1 MQCISRERLVPRRL
15 VGSQSAQTVPLSILD
30 NTVANFA
37 LTSALWYFDK
47 PISQSHVDPVS
58 LHILSSSLSQ
68 TLQSYTP
75 WCGQL
80 SWIPYSPAQNR
91 RHGRL
96 SITYGSSSDPGVELL
111 IARCSLSL
119 SAAIPTSIDRLADG
133 IWDATSVPSKALL
146 CSTSLALHNTSEFEG
161 LPCVSV
167 QLTEFACGGIGI
179 ALRIV
184 HAVADATSMVQFVK
198 DWAAVCRAMA
208 INASL
213 PTLSP
218 TFHPALLDNIAYGD
232 IKAHQPDPML
242 IEAAHALPAF
252 RYDWWTSADGCPA
265 PMLSAT
271 KVPGA
276 LNDTPLGPPGDRMP
290 WEEWDITAPVA
301 HRHVYFSPA
310 ELQGIWEAAQ
320 LPALENALHI
330 SRLDAL
336 LAFIWRLKAR
346 AQGLADDS
354 RPVHMA
360 VTIGARARVSLPDSF
375 LGSPITL
382 ARVSLPGAEL
392 TADSGL
398 VEGAAAVRAAV
409 AAYTPAAFG
418 ALLHELAHDVNPQ
431 HIWRAFLGRR
441 HAIVTSWQNLGV
453 YDVDFGFGS
462 MPRYVD
468 AVMPNLDGC
477 VHVMEAGPREV
488 GAGRWY
494 DQPVCV
500 ALNLEEKAMDRLLKD
515 PEVRKYQCV
524 QI

>member
-1 MQCISRERLVPRRL
+1 
-15 VGSQSAQTVPLSILD
+15 
-30 NTVANFA
+30 
-37 LTSALWYFDK
+37 
-47 PISQSHVDPVS
+47 
-58 LHILSSSLSQ
+58 
-68 TLQSYTP
+68 
-75 WCGQL
+75 
-80 SWIPYSPAQNR
+80 
-91 RHGRL
+91 
-96 SITYGSSSDPGVELL
+96 
-111 IARCSLSL
+111 
-119 SAAIPTSIDRLADG
+119 
-133 IWDATSVPSKALL
+133 
-146 CSTSLALHNTSEFEG
+146 
-161 LPCVSV
+161 
-167 QLTEFACGGIGI
+167 
-179 ALRIV
+179 
-184 HAVADATSMVQFVK
+184 
-198 DWAAVCRAMA
+198 
-208 INASL
+208 
-213 PTLSP
+213 
-218 TFHPALLDNIAYGD
+218 
-232 IKAHQPDPML
+232 
-242 IEAAHALPAF
+242 
-252 RYDWWTSADGCPA
+252 
-265 PMLSAT
+265 
-271 KVPGA
+271 
-276 LNDTPLGPPGDRMP
+276 MP

-320 LPALENALHI
+320 LPALENAPRI

-346 AQGLADDS
+346 AQGLADDPH
-354 RPVHMA
+354 PVHMA
-360 VTIGARARVSLPDSF
+360 VTIGARARVSPPLPDSF

-382 ARVSLPGAEL
+382 ARVSIPGAEL